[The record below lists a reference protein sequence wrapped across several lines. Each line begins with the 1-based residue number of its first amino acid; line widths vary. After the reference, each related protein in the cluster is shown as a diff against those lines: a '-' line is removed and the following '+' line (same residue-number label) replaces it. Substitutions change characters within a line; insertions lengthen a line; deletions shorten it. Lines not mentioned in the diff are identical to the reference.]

1 MTLITLKK
9 KKSEIKR
16 PSSCTCG
23 CQMDSGKNLSAE
35 PTHEANGR
43 ISCIKVLG
51 SGCATCHKLFEN
63 VKEAVNEMGLS
74 ADIEYITDMAK
85 VMEYGVMS
93 MPALVFDEK
102 VISMGKLLKAS
113 EIIKLLGK
121 LN

>member
-51 SGCATCHKLFEN
+51 SGCATCHKLLEN

-93 MPALVFDEK
+93 MPALVVDEK

>member
-93 MPALVFDEK
+93 MPAIVIDEK
-102 VISMGKLLKAS
+102 VVSMGKVLKVADV
-113 EIIKLLGK
+113 EKLLQK
-121 LN
+121 HC